1 MKFLVIGDSC
11 TDRFTYGNCDR
22 ICPEAPVPVFVP
34 VNTKDNGGM
43 ARNVQANVQALGVEC
58 DIDTNTEEMPVKTR
72 YVDDKTNQLLLRVDD
87 DVTITQRFSSDTINY
102 DQYDAILI
110 SDYNK
115 GYITEQDLHTIC
127 EHHDFVLLDVKRKL
141 NLSLPKNLKYIKLNQ
156 YEWDLN
162 KDHLWKHPDGLIE
175 KLIVTRG
182 GEGCVFNHKLR
193 PSPKTREV
201 QDLSGAGDTFLAAF
215 AVSNVMGDNVPR
227 ALEFAMECAS
237 IVVSKRGVSTIE
249 GSSIKAIKQCIVA
262 GID

>member
-1 MKFLVIGDSC
+1 
-11 TDRFTYGNCDR
+11 
-22 ICPEAPVPVFVP
+22 
-34 VNTKDNGGM
+34 
-43 ARNVQANVQALGVEC
+43 VQALGVDC
-58 DIDTNTEEMPVKTR
+58 DIITNSDQMPLKTR

-87 DVTITQRFSSDTINY
+87 AVQISEKFNASTVSYSE
-102 DQYDAILI
+102 YDAILI

-115 GYITEQDLHTIC
+115 GFITEQDLHAVC

-141 NLSLPKNLKYIKLNQ
+141 TLPLPENLKYIKLNQ
-156 YEWDLN
+156 IEWDLN
-162 KDHLWKHPDGLIE
+162 KDHLWKHPEGLIE

-215 AVSNVMGDNVPR
+215 AVSRVMGDNTPR

-237 IVVSKRGVSTIE
+237 IVVSKRGVSTVE
-249 GSSIKAIKQCIVA
+249 GSSIKAIKQCIVS
-262 GID
+262 GIN